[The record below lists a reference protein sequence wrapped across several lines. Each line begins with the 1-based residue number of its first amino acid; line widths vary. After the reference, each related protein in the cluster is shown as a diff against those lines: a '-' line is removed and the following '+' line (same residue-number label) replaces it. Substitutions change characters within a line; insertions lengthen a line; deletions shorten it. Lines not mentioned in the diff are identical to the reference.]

1 MNREALEN
9 AVTLAQK
16 IWYVFAATANDD
28 GLPHVAAAVKM
39 TLASND
45 GDIAVEAWY
54 CPTTLINLKQNPLIS
69 LIIWDSHAD
78 KGYQLLG
85 ETIKVEDMAMMNG
98 YDPKSDIKSTLPQ
111 VERRLI
117 VRVKDVLIFSH
128 APHTD
133 VKES

>member
-1 MNREALEN
+1 MNQETLEN
-9 AVTLAQK
+9 AVALAQK
-16 IWYVFAATANDD
+16 IGHVFAATANDD
-28 GLPHVAAAVKM
+28 GLPHVAVAVKM
-39 TLASND
+39 TLISND
-45 GDIAVEAWY
+45 GDIEVEAWY

-85 ETIKVEDMAMMNG
+85 EMVKVEDVAMMNG
-98 YDPKSDIKSTLPQ
+98 YDPKLDVKSTLPQ
-111 VERRLI
+111 VERRLVI
-117 VRVKDVLIFSH
+117 RVKDVLIFSH

>member
-1 MNREALEN
+1 MNQETLEN
-9 AVTLAQK
+9 AVALAQK
-16 IWYVFAATANDD
+16 IGHVFAATANDD

-39 TLASND
+39 TLISNE

-85 ETIKVEDMAMMNG
+85 EMVKVEDVAMMNG
-98 YDPKSDIKSTLPQ
+98 YDPKLDVKSTLPQ
-111 VERRLI
+111 VERRLVI
-117 VRVKDVLIFSH
+117 RVKDVLIFSH